1 MLQKKAVVDTTDSYD
16 EADYQ
21 ESVQL
26 DEEGCYEVTAQVKD
40 SEGNFTDITLNVYV
54 DGTAPELAQNVI
66 DLDVDASVICIDD
79 INTDDAEKIADMLHE
94 LPDFAN
100 AEWAAASDAFCG
112 DNAIS
117 YEYEQKSFNL
127 QKENPVEVLNVHC
140 TVQDQAGNEKK
151 ADYEVTVTYTG
162 LDAAAL
168 IEKTG
173 LILQTSDDTANEKKT

>member
-1 MLQKKAVVDTTDSYD
+1 MVDTTDSYD

-66 DLDVDASVICIDD
+66 DPDVDASGISIDD

-94 LPDFAN
+94 LPDFSN
-100 AEWAAASDAFCG
+100 AEWAAAMMHFAETMRSAT
-112 DNAIS
+112 
-117 YEYEQKSFNL
+117 NL
-127 QKENPVEVLNVHC
+127 SRNL
-140 TVQDQAGNEKK
+140 
-151 ADYEVTVTYTG
+151 
-162 LDAAAL
+162 L
-168 IEKTG
+168 ICR
-173 LILQTSDDTANEKKT
+173 KKTRLKY

>member
-1 MLQKKAVVDTTDSYD
+1 MMRK
-16 EADYQ
+16 
-21 ESVQL
+21 
-26 DEEGCYEVTAQVKD
+26 
-40 SEGNFTDITLNVYV
+40 
-54 DGTAPELAQNVI
+54 
-66 DLDVDASVICIDD
+66 
-79 INTDDAEKIADMLHE
+79 KIADMLHE
-94 LPDFAN
+94 LPDFSN

-173 LILQTSDDTANEKKT
+173 LIYRQVMILPMKKNQK